1 MGPRFIINKGIQKKV
16 SARSRLF
23 TVGDSY
29 KAVIYNPKDLSVAIE
44 ATAVCVEGT
53 SEDEKNKLNFT
64 FSGDQTELL
73 KVGYATI
80 EIYDESQTLMAYRD
94 NFAVIRKNSLQIVNV
109 VDDDSESS
117 SESEGQ
123 SSGNIGDNTEYD
135 SDDPS
140 NNDPVD
146 EDEDGND

>member
-1 MGPRFIINKGIQKKV
+1 MRPRFIINKGIQKKV

-23 TVGDSY
+23 VVDDTY

-44 ATAVCVEGT
+44 ATAVCTAGT
-53 SEDEKNKLNFT
+53 TEDDEKNKLLFT

-94 NFAVIRKNSLQIVNV
+94 NFAVIRKNSLQINNV
-109 VDDDSESS
+109 VDDESES
-117 SESEGQ
+117 
-123 SSGNIGDNTEYD
+123 
-135 SDDPS
+135 
-140 NNDPVD
+140 
-146 EDEDGND
+146 